1 MDLVPGFGVL
11 LQGLAPAMTS
21 PSFMSLCTLMNGWVF
36 SGQGIVTR
44 MIVAAGSTATKHFS
58 SYHRFLSS
66 ARWSLDAMGLAVFG
80 MIEPLLGDV
89 VMLGLD
95 DTLARKRGL
104 KIFGTGMHYDPLS
117 STRSLTFLRWGHS
130 WVVLGVIVDLPFRP
144 GHHTFLPLLCRLY
157 LNSKSAAMERRE
169 YRTKPQLAVEML
181 RLLCGALKKRRFH
194 VVADSAYGGQS
205 VLCQL
210 PSNCDLT
217 SRLLLSA
224 RLYDTPPLRTESTM
238 GRPRKR
244 GRRLPSP
251 QKMLD
256 GRCRRVALS
265 ICGRS
270 RRARLADTVARVF
283 AAPERPLRIVASAA
297 IGGGRGREGFYSTCH
312 EASAEQVMTWYA
324 MRWSVEVTFR
334 DCKQHLGF
342 EQPQGWTRDTV
353 ERTAPLAML
362 LHTLVVLWFTK
373 EGHRLWRPTNRPW
386 YSAKVDPSFLD
397 MLVTLRQASVRQHV
411 LAMAPSG
418 HGSKKLIKLLEH
430 AIAMAV

>member
-11 LQGLAPAMTS
+11 LQGLAPVMTS
-21 PSFMSLCTLMNGWVF
+21 PSFISLCTLMNGWVF

-181 RLLCGALKKRRFH
+181 RLLCGALKKGVFTSWPTLPTEAR
-194 VVADSAYGGQS
+194 ASSAS
-205 VLCQL
+205 C
-210 PSNCDLT
+210 
-217 SRLLLSA
+217 RL
-224 RLYDTPPLRTESTM
+224 
-238 GRPRKR
+238 
-244 GRRLPSP
+244 
-251 QKMLD
+251 
-256 GRCRRVALS
+256 
-265 ICGRS
+265 
-270 RRARLADTVARVF
+270 
-283 AAPERPLRIVASAA
+283 
-297 IGGGRGREGFYSTCH
+297 
-312 EASAEQVMTWYA
+312 
-324 MRWSVEVTFR
+324 
-334 DCKQHLGF
+334 
-342 EQPQGWTRDTV
+342 
-353 ERTAPLAML
+353 
-362 LHTLVVLWFTK
+362 
-373 EGHRLWRPTNRPW
+373 
-386 YSAKVDPSFLD
+386 
-397 MLVTLRQASVRQHV
+397 
-411 LAMAPSG
+411 
-418 HGSKKLIKLLEH
+418 
-430 AIAMAV
+430 IAT